1 MTILTKVKFSSDKI
15 TNAPIALFLI
25 LTVAASLMAVL
36 PIADAVTVS
45 NQASYCYNSVSPNP
59 TGVGQN
65 ALIVFWLNGVP
76 PDIGEIA
83 GTAPGARAG
92 WDCLTITITD
102 PKGTNSTTVIPRTD
116 SIGGGYTV

>member
-65 ALIVFWLNGVP
+65 ALIVFWLNP
-76 PDIGEIA
+76 FPADQQRYWAFASQRRESRAYAAPARRPALARIRA
-83 GTAPGARAG
+83 GTA
-92 WDCLTITITD
+92 
-102 PKGTNSTTVIPRTD
+102 
-116 SIGGGYTV
+116 